1 MIDAEGY
8 LANLRN
14 SYLVPVESQHL
25 AAEDFP
31 ELPPSI
37 VHALNGGW
45 AVAPVFTHAH
55 SASIKR
61 SMAGFP
67 TTDPASLVPLAR
79 ANPKCNW
86 AVETGNGLL
95 VLEVNTEFGLRSLR
109 QLCQGKWGWRRTL
122 EFCDGPVHFF
132 AFHHRGSRVRALG
145 DRFPG
150 LRLHWN
156 GSPVLLPPSWFVFGP
171 PVVFASAPNA
181 GLQDAPAWLVD

>member
-1 MIDAEGY
+1 MERRGVCFGEKNMIDAEGY

-14 SYLVPVESQHL
+14 SYLVPVESQQL

-37 VHALNGGW
+37 VHALNRGW

-79 ANPKCNW
+79 ENPKCNW

-95 VLEVNTEFGLRSLR
+95 ILEVNTEFGLRSLR

-122 EFCDGPVHFF
+122 EFRAAPSISSPSIT
-132 AFHHRGSRVRALG
+132 RGAEFVSWEIDSR
-145 DRFPG
+145 D
-150 LRLHWN
+150 
-156 GSPVLLPPSWFVFGP
+156 
-171 PVVFASAPNA
+171 
-181 GLQDAPAWLVD
+181 